1 MAKQTI
7 NIGAAPNDGTGT
19 PLRTSFDYTN
29 QNFTELYTALGGG
42 VGLPGATTQV
52 IFNDGGTNLAGD
64 AGLTYNKTT
73 DALTVVGALSGSKL
87 TVTGGTIPA
96 NGVYLPAANTLEFA
110 ANSLAQYRIAPLGVF
125 SWYDGAGG
133 TRMTLNSNGLGV
145 GVTPSAWNSGW
156 SIIQFQ
162 NGTAIGNPLNG
173 EAAFLSANIF
183 RNTSNIDTYISTGFA
198 TRYRQQ
204 SGAHEFFSAPSGTG
218 GTTAAPFLLQT
229 MSIDVSGNLL
239 VGVVTANANGGVL
252 QLKSGITFPATQVAA
267 TDVNTLDDYEEGT
280 FTPTI
285 KGTTAAGIGVYS
297 VQVGTY
303 TKIGRVVHFQ
313 ARITWSAHTGTG
325 DMQIALLPFTSS
337 STSNS
342 NSACSFGY
350 VNNVSL
356 SASNVLTAFVFPG
369 TNDIG
374 LYQYPVGG
382 GAAGSVAIDAAA
394 DIIFSGTY
402 FS

>member
-1 MAKQTI
+1 MAQQTI

-133 TRMTLNSNGLGV
+133 TRMTLNSTGLGV
-145 GVTPSAWNSGW
+145 GVTPD
-156 SIIQFQ
+156 FKLVV
-162 NGTAIGNPLNG
+162 NGTQAIPASSGSATDNG
-173 EAAFLSANIF
+173 SF
-183 RNTSNIDTYISTGFA
+183 RI
-198 TRYRQQ
+198 
-204 SGAHEFFSAPSGTG
+204 GAPGTG
-218 GTTAAPFLLQT
+218 LVIDSGVYAVGPYYGWIQARNKSNYANTNDLALQPT
-229 MSIDVSGNLL
+229 GGNLL
-239 VGVVTANANGGVL
+239 VGTLTNNANGGVL

-280 FTPTI
+280 FTPVIT
-285 KGTTAAGIGVYS
+285 GGSGAGVGVYTQQS
-297 VQVGTY
+297 GFY
-303 TKIGRVVHFQ
+303 TKIGNRVLFSISI
-313 ARITWSAHTGTG
+313 AWTAHTGTG
-325 DMQIALLPFTSS
+325 DMLITSLPFTSNA
-337 STSNS
+337 TSGNVAS
-342 NSACSFGY
+342 MSFGY
-350 VNNVSL
+350 CDGL
-356 SASNVLTAFVFPG
+356 ALTAGYVVNG
-369 TNDIG
+369 YIG
-374 LYQYPVGG
+374 NSGARIDVVQYPSGG
-382 GAAGSVAIDAAA
+382 GTQSAVAMDVAAT
-394 DIIFSGTY
+394 IIVSGTY
-402 FS
+402 MV

>member
-64 AGLTYNKTT
+64 AGLTYDKTT

-133 TRMTLNSNGLGV
+133 TRMTLNS
-145 GVTPSAWNSGW
+145 
-156 SIIQFQ
+156 
-162 NGTAIGNPLNG
+162 TA
-173 EAAFLSANIF
+173 
-183 RNTSNIDTYISTGFA
+183 
-198 TRYRQQ
+198 
-204 SGAHEFFSAPSGTG
+204 
-218 GTTAAPFLLQT
+218 
-229 MSIDVSGNLL
+229 LL
-239 VGVVTANANGGVL
+239 VGVASANANGGVL

-280 FTPTI
+280 WTGTLKGSITDPTVAV
-285 KGTTAAGIGVYS
+285 TATGR
-297 VQVGTY
+297 Y
-303 TKIGRVVHFQ
+303 TKIGRQVFIDITFSNISNVGASGELSVTGLPFACNGSVNAFGSTSMNGIGTFAGGSPISIVVTGGTTLLFYGNVSGLPNVVVTHN
-313 ARITWSAHTGTG
+313 TGTG
-325 DMQIALLPFTSS
+325 KYF
-337 STSNS
+337 N
-342 NSACSFGY
+342 
-350 VNNVSL
+350 
-356 SASNVLTAFVFPG
+356 AS
-369 TNDIG
+369 IS
-374 LYQYPVGG
+374 Y
-382 GAAGSVAIDAAA
+382 SV
-394 DIIFSGTY
+394 
-402 FS
+402 